1 MATAT
6 AGELQTA
13 AKSDIEA
20 SGTTK
25 IEAKKPS
32 RARQVFV
39 GLLALVTLGVGT
51 TYALTY
57 GRESTD
63 DAQVEGRVIN
73 VSPRVQGQV
82 AKVLVADNQIVEEGD
97 PIVQLDPTDFQVRVD
112 AAKADLSAAEAQ
124 LANAQAQLDL
134 TERTASANLRQAKG
148 GLAQAAS
155 GVSTSAASVIQ
166 SQADVDAASSRVK
179 LAETELNRVKS
190 LSSTGSLSPAALDQ
204 AQANY
209 DQANAS
215 LAEARARLVSSRA
228 NTQGSSGGVVLA
240 QGRVAA
246 ADTLSQQVDIAH
258 ATVAL
263 MDARVKQSQAALQTA
278 ELNLSYTTIKAPKK
292 GQIARRTVEVGQA
305 VSSDRPLLA
314 IIPLDDTWIVANYK
328 EDQLADMHAGQPVDV
343 RIDSFG
349 RRHFHGHVDSIA
361 GGTGARFSLLP
372 PDNASGNFIK
382 VVQRVP
388 VLIRL
393 DGDPG
398 VVLRPGMSSN
408 VVVDTRVG
416 K

>member
-13 AKSDIEA
+13 AKAEIEA
-20 SGTTK
+20 SGK
-25 IEAKKPS
+25 IETKKPS
-32 RARQVFV
+32 RARTVFI
-39 GLLALVTLGVGT
+39 ALLGVVMLGIGT

-82 AKVLVADNQIVEEGD
+82 AKLLVTDNQIVEEGE

-112 AAKADLSAAEAQ
+112 AAKADLAAAEAQ
-124 LANAQAQLDL
+124 LANAQAGLDL
-134 TERTASANLRQAKG
+134 TEKTASANLRQAKG

-166 SQADVDAASSRVK
+166 AQADVDAAMSRVK
-179 LAETELNRVKS
+179 LAQTELDRVKN
-190 LSSTGSLSPAALDQ
+190 LSSTGSLSQAALDQ
-204 AQANY
+204 AQANF

-215 LAEARARLVSSRA
+215 LAEARARLVFSRA

-246 ADTLSQQVDIAH
+246 ADTLSQQVDVAH

-292 GQIARRTVEVGQA
+292 GQIARRTVEMGQA
-305 VSSDRPLLA
+305 VSPDRPLLA
-314 IIPLDDTWIVANYK
+314 IIPIDDTWIVANYK
-328 EDQLADMHAGQPVDV
+328 EDQLADMHQGQPVDV
-343 RIDSFG
+343 KIDSFG

-398 VVLRPGMSSN
+398 VVLRPGMSSY
-408 VVVDTRVG
+408 VTVDTRVG

>member
-13 AKSDIEA
+13 AKAEIEA
-20 SGTTK
+20 SGK
-25 IEAKKPS
+25 IETKKPS
-32 RARQVFV
+32 RARTVFI
-39 GLLALVTLGVGT
+39 ALLGVVMLGIGT

-82 AKVLVADNQIVEEGD
+82 AKLLVTDNQIVEEGE

-112 AAKADLSAAEAQ
+112 AAKADLAAAEAQ
-124 LANAQAQLDL
+124 LANAQAGLDL
-134 TERTASANLRQAKG
+134 TEKTASANLRQAKG

-166 SQADVDAASSRVK
+166 AQADVDAAMSRVK
-179 LAETELNRVKS
+179 LAQTELDRVKN
-190 LSSTGSLSPAALDQ
+190 LSSTGSLSQAALDQ
-204 AQANY
+204 AQANF

-215 LAEARARLVSSRA
+215 LAEARARLVFSRA

-246 ADTLSQQVDIAH
+246 ADTLSQQVDVAH

-292 GQIARRTVEVGQA
+292 GQIARRTVEMGQA
-305 VSSDRPLLA
+305 VSPDRPLLA
-314 IIPLDDTWIVANYK
+314 IIPIDDTWIVANYK
-328 EDQLADMHAGQPVDV
+328 EDQLADMHQGQPVDV
-343 RIDSFG
+343 KIDSFG

-382 VVQRVP
+382 VVQR
-388 VLIRL
+388 
-393 DGDPG
+393 
-398 VVLRPGMSSN
+398 
-408 VVVDTRVG
+408 
-416 K
+416 